1 MKNVIRLDDCECS
14 SESELLK
21 AKVTAVKK
29 MRCLRFHQLFH
40 LCLMRWPM
48 ALNKLLKNDHIG
60 IWNCSKFWHIF
71 SFVCPKQSAKT
82 MKQLYMTSFFVIS
95 GIIIFG
101 GLIAPVVSASF
112 IYVCPPCF
120 FFFLQEPFSLWAV
133 IKKVIDL
140 SLDAAWT
147 EIRAWWYILW
157 RFYTD
162 LALASSIEVL
172 WRTYISIVNS
182 VAVFSKV
189 IWYIFVGFCSVR

>member
-1 MKNVIRLDDCECS
+1 
-14 SESELLK
+14 
-21 AKVTAVKK
+21 
-29 MRCLRFHQLFH
+29 MRCLRFHRLFH
-40 LCLMRWPM
+40 LCLMRWPTT
-48 ALNKLLKNDHIG
+48 LNKLLKNDHIA
-60 IWNCSKFWHIF
+60 IWNCSKFYHLF

-82 MKQLYMTSFFVIS
+82 MKQLYMTSFSVIS

-112 IYVCPPCF
+112 IYVCPHCF
-120 FFFLQEPFSLWAV
+120 FFLFTRTFFIMSSDIEGYH
-133 IKKVIDL
+133 L